1 MVFITDRFPLSTMDK
16 KRITAVALVLTM
28 LLSGCLNVD
37 PDVDV
42 PDVVLPDDWSTITAR
57 TVASPQLFAYDD
69 CDELEIALKRS
80 IEEQYR
86 VELLQAVAEQ
96 YSYNGFMW
104 AEDAGMAVEDSAA
117 ADGGG
122 TPQTRTSEP
131 TRVEG
136 EDFSGTNNQEAG
148 VDEADFVKTDGYHI
162 YYLQGKHLHVFGVP
176 EFGAIEATSTM
187 TSRTVRP
194 WP

>member
-1 MVFITDRFPLSTMDK
+1 MENKQL
-16 KRITAVALVLTM
+16 TAVALVLTM

-37 PDVDV
+37 ANVEV
-42 PDVVLPDDWSTITAR
+42 PDVVLPDDWSNITAR

-69 CDELEIALKRS
+69 CDELETSLKRS

-96 YSYNGFMW
+96 YDYRNVWFDG
-104 AEDAGMAVEDSAA
+104 AEMAMDDSAT

-122 TPQTRTSEP
+122 ASQTRTSEP

-136 EDFSGTNNQEAG
+136 EDYSGTNNQEAG

-162 YYLQGKHLHVFGVP
+162 YYLQGS
-176 EFGAIEATSTM
+176 TST
-187 TSRTVRP
+187 SSAFQSLVPLRLRP
-194 WP
+194 T

>member
-69 CDELEIALKRS
+69 CDELETALKRS

-96 YSYNGFMW
+96 YSYNDFMRS
-104 AEDAGMAVEDSAA
+104 EDAGMAVEDSAA
-117 ADGGG
+117 ADGAA
-122 TPQTRTSEP
+122 PHKRERPNQPAWRARTSP
-131 TRVEG
+131 ARTTRR
-136 EDFSGTNNQEAG
+136 
-148 VDEADFVKTDGYHI
+148 
-162 YYLQGKHLHVFGVP
+162 P
-176 EFGAIEATSTM
+176 TST
-187 TSRTVRP
+187 RP
-194 WP
+194 ILSKPTATISITFEEAPPHLWRS

>member
-1 MVFITDRFPLSTMDK
+1 MEK
-16 KRITAVALVLTM
+16 KRITAVGLVLTM

-69 CDELEIALKRS
+69 CDELETSLKQS

-96 YSYNGFMW
+96 YDYRNVWFDG
-104 AEDAGMAVEDSAA
+104 AEMAMDDGAV
-117 ADGGG
+117 AD
-122 TPQTRTSEP
+122 TSTTAQPRTTTP

-162 YYLQGKHLHVFGVP
+162 YYLQGK
-176 EFGAIEATSTM
+176 TST
-187 TSRTVRP
+187 SLAFLNSAP
-194 WP
+194 LKPLQP